1 MNYFQTIRDAAI
13 LLALLVVP
21 AVFLRANLRDPSE
34 LSWLDRAL
42 IQVSGPVQYVAEWAA
57 DGVNEHR
64 RGLRLP
70 AGRQERQRPLAGRE
84 RSACSREMRV
94 RSGPTLQRARAAGV
108 ELLGLAGTPGDRDA
122 DSARVIAKDISP
134 SFRVVRLAV
143 DEGAQAGLHAGMPVV
158 ANQGLVGQ
166 IRRVSGRFADVLLT
180 IDPESRVDV
189 VVGEKRARGR
199 LEGLGERS
207 RYRCRIQFDR
217 PDEQVA
223 VGDEVF
229 TSGLGK
235 KFPASILIG
244 YISKIGDQEFGL
256 HQEGEVA
263 PAVDFTRLDEVLIL
277 TSGPKN
283 ADGR

>member
-13 LLALLVVP
+13 LLALLIVP

-34 LSWLDRAL
+34 LSWLDQAL

-57 DGVNEHR
+57 DGVTSIVEDYVYLLDVKSDNDN
-64 RGLRLP
+64 LRAENDRL
-70 AGRQERQRPLAGRE
+70 Q
-84 RSACSREMRV
+84 REMRV
-94 RSGPTLQRARAAGV
+94 LRADVQQVR
-108 ELLGLAGTPGDRDA
+108 ELESLLGLRERLATETLT
-122 DSARVIAKDISP
+122 ARVIAKDISP
-134 SFRVVRLAV
+134 SFRVVRLAI
-143 DEGAQAGLHAGMPVV
+143 DQGEQAGVHAGMPVV

-189 VVGEKRARGR
+189 VVGESRARGR
-199 LEGLGERS
+199 IEGLGERG

-217 PDEQVA
+217 MDDRVA

-244 YISKIGDQEFGL
+244 YISTVGAQEFGL
-256 HQEGEVA
+256 HQEGEVT

-277 TSGPKN
+277 TSGPKDPD
-283 ADGR
+283 AL

>member
-13 LLALLVVP
+13 LLALAIIP

-42 IQVSGPVQYVAEWAA
+42 LQVSGPVQYVAEWTA
-57 DGVNEHR
+57 DGVTGVVEDYVYLVDVKSDNDH
-64 RGLRLP
+64 LRAENDRLK
-70 AGRQERQRPLAGRE
+70 
-84 RSACSREMRV
+84 REMRV
-94 RSGPTLQRARAAGV
+94 LRGDAQRV
-108 ELLGLAGTPGDRDA
+108 HELESLLGLRERLATETMT
-122 DSARVIAKDISP
+122 ARVIAKGISP

-143 DEGAQAGLHAGMPVV
+143 DQGEHAGLHAGMPVV
-158 ANQGLVGQ
+158 ANEGLVGQ

-189 VVGEKRARGR
+189 VVGESRARGR
-199 LEGLGERS
+199 IEGLGERS

-217 PDEQVA
+217 ADDQVA

-235 KFPASILIG
+235 KFPSSILIG
-244 YISKIGDQEFGL
+244 YVSKIGDQEFGL
-256 HQEGEVA
+256 HQEGEVT

-277 TSGPKN
+277 TSGPKDSD
-283 ADGR
+283 AL

>member
-13 LLALLVVP
+13 LLALLIIP
-21 AVFLRANLRDPSE
+21 AIFLRANLRDPSE

-57 DGVNEHR
+57 DGVTSVVEDYVYLLDVKSDNEH
-64 RGLRLP
+64 LRAENDRL
-70 AGRQERQRPLAGRE
+70 Q
-84 RSACSREMRV
+84 REMRV
-94 RSGPTLQRARAAGV
+94 LRSDVQHVREL
-108 ELLGLAGTPGDRDA
+108 ESLLGLRERLATETMT
-122 DSARVIAKDISP
+122 ARVIAKDISP
-134 SFRVVRLAV
+134 SFRVVRLSV
-143 DEGAQAGLHAGMPVV
+143 DQGEQAGLRAGMPVV
-158 ANQGLVGQ
+158 ADQGLVGQ
-166 IRRVSGRFADVLLT
+166 VRRVSGRFADVLLT

-189 VVGEKRARGR
+189 VVGEGKARGR
-199 LEGLGERS
+199 IEGLGERG

-217 PDEQVA
+217 PDDQVA

-244 YISKIGDQEFGL
+244 YVSKIGEQEFGL

-277 TSGPKN
+277 TSGPKD
-283 ADGR
+283 AL

>member
-13 LLALLVVP
+13 LLALLIVP
-21 AVFLRANLRDPSE
+21 AVFLRANLRDPSD

-42 IQVSGPVQYVAEWAA
+42 LQVSGPVQYVAEWAA
-57 DGVNEHR
+57 DGVTSIVEDYVYLVDVKSDNDH
-64 RGLRLP
+64 LRAENDRLK
-70 AGRQERQRPLAGRE
+70 
-84 RSACSREMRV
+84 REMRV
-94 RSGPTLQRARAAGV
+94 LRDETLRV
-108 ELLGLAGTPGDRDA
+108 HELESLLGLRERLATETMT
-122 DSARVIAKDISP
+122 ARVIAKGISP

-143 DEGAQAGLHAGMPVV
+143 DQGEHAGLHAGMPVV
-158 ANQGLVGQ
+158 ANEGLVGQ

-189 VVGEKRARGR
+189 VVGEGRARGR
-199 LEGLGERS
+199 IEGLGERS

-217 PDEQVA
+217 ADDQVA

-244 YISKIGDQEFGL
+244 YVSKIGEQEFGL
-256 HQEGEVA
+256 HQEGEVT
-263 PAVDFTRLDEVLIL
+263 PSVDFTRLDEVLIL
-277 TSGPKN
+277 TSGPKDSD
-283 ADGR
+283 AL

>member
-13 LLALLVVP
+13 LLALVIIP

-42 IQVSGPVQYVAEWAA
+42 LQVSGPVQYVAEWTA
-57 DGVNEHR
+57 DGVTGVVEDYVYLVDVKSDNDHL
-64 RGLRLP
+64 RGENDRLK
-70 AGRQERQRPLAGRE
+70 
-84 RSACSREMRV
+84 REMRV
-94 RSGPTLQRARAAGV
+94 LRGDAQRV
-108 ELLGLAGTPGDRDA
+108 HELESLLGLRERLATETMT
-122 DSARVIAKDISP
+122 ARVIAKGISP

-143 DEGAQAGLHAGMPVV
+143 DQGEHAGLHAGMPVV
-158 ANQGLVGQ
+158 ANEGLVGQ

-189 VVGEKRARGR
+189 VVGESRARGR
-199 LEGLGERS
+199 IEGLGERS

-217 PDEQVA
+217 ADDQVA

-235 KFPASILIG
+235 KFPSSILIG
-244 YISKIGDQEFGL
+244 YVSKIGDQEFGL
-256 HQEGEVA
+256 HQEGEVT

-277 TSGPKN
+277 TSGPKDSD
-283 ADGR
+283 AL

>member
-13 LLALLVVP
+13 LLALVIIP

-42 IQVSGPVQYVAEWAA
+42 LQVSGPVQYVAEWAA
-57 DGVNEHR
+57 DGVTSVVEDYVYLVDVKSDNDH
-64 RGLRLP
+64 LR
-70 AGRQERQRPLAGRE
+70 AENDRMK
-84 RSACSREMRV
+84 REMRV
-94 RSGPTLQRARAAGV
+94 LRGDAQRIH
-108 ELLGLAGTPGDRDA
+108 ELESLLGLRERLATETMT
-122 DSARVIAKDISP
+122 ARVIAKGISP

-143 DEGAQAGLHAGMPVV
+143 DQGEHAGLHAGMPVV
-158 ANQGLVGQ
+158 ASDGLVGQ

-189 VVGEKRARGR
+189 VVGEGRARGR
-199 LEGLGERS
+199 IEGLGERS

-217 PDEQVA
+217 EDDQVA

-244 YISKIGDQEFGL
+244 YVSKIGDQEFGL
-256 HQEGEVA
+256 HQEGEVT
-263 PAVDFTRLDEVLIL
+263 PSVDFTRLDEVLIL
-277 TSGPKN
+277 TSGPKDSD
-283 ADGR
+283 AL

>member
-13 LLALLVVP
+13 LLALLIIP
-21 AVFLRANLRDPSE
+21 AIFLRANLRDPSE

-57 DGVNEHR
+57 DGVTSVIEDYVYLLDVKSDNDHLRAENDR
-64 RGLRLP
+64 LQREMRGLRSD
-70 AGRQERQRPLAGRE
+70 AQ
-84 RSACSREMRV
+84 RV
-94 RSGPTLQRARAAGV
+94 RELES
-108 ELLGLAGTPGDRDA
+108 LLGLRERLATETMT
-122 DSARVIAKDISP
+122 ARVIAKDISP
-134 SFRVVRLAV
+134 SFRVVRLSV
-143 DEGAQAGLHAGMPVV
+143 DQGEQAGLRAGMPVV

-166 IRRVSGRFADVLLT
+166 VRRVSGRFADVLLT

-189 VVGEKRARGR
+189 VVGEGRARGR
-199 LEGLGERS
+199 IEGLGERG

-217 PDEQVA
+217 PDDQVE

-244 YISKIGDQEFGL
+244 YVSKIGEQEFGL

-283 ADGR
+283 ADAL

>member
-13 LLALLVVP
+13 LLALVIIP

-42 IQVSGPVQYVAEWAA
+42 LQVSGPVQYVAEWTA
-57 DGVNEHR
+57 DGVTGVVEDYVYLVDVKSDNDH
-64 RGLRLP
+64 LRAENDRLK
-70 AGRQERQRPLAGRE
+70 
-84 RSACSREMRV
+84 REMRV
-94 RSGPTLQRARAAGV
+94 LRGDAQRV
-108 ELLGLAGTPGDRDA
+108 HELESLLGLRQRLATETMT
-122 DSARVIAKDISP
+122 ARVIAKGISP

-143 DEGAQAGLHAGMPVV
+143 DQGEHAGLHAGMPVV
-158 ANQGLVGQ
+158 ANEGLVGQ

-189 VVGEKRARGR
+189 VVGESRARGR
-199 LEGLGERS
+199 IEGLGERS

-217 PDEQVA
+217 ADDQVA

-244 YISKIGDQEFGL
+244 YVSKIGDQEFGL
-256 HQEGEVA
+256 HQEGEVT

-277 TSGPKN
+277 TSGPKDSD
-283 ADGR
+283 AL